1 MVDQTAQLLNSLKM
15 ANRAKKAT
23 VVFSYT
29 KFRENIL
36 NVLQKEGFIKSVAKK
51 GKTIPN
57 IELDVELAYDENGT
71 GKIQGVEQISKNSR
85 RLYSKSKELR
95 PVKNGYGA
103 MILTTPKGI
112 MTGSQ
117 ARKEKVGGE
126 TLFKIW

>member
-1 MVDQTAQLLNSLKM
+1 MVDTTAQLLNSLKM

-57 IELDVELAYDENGT
+57 IELDVELAYDENGE
-71 GKIQGVEQISKNSR
+71 GKIQDVQQISKNSR
-85 RLYSKSKELR
+85 RLYSKAKELR
-95 PVKNGYGA
+95 PVKNGFGV

>member
-1 MVDQTAQLLNSLKM
+1 MVDSTAQLLNSLKM

-36 NVLQKEGFIKSVAKK
+36 NVLQTEGYIKSVTKK
-51 GKTIPN
+51 GKKVPQ
-57 IELDVELAYDENGT
+57 IELDVELAYDENGD
-71 GKIQGVEQISKNSR
+71 GKIQGVEQVSKNSR
-85 RLYSKSKELR
+85 RLYSKAQELR
-95 PVKNGYGA
+95 PVKNGFGA

-112 MTGSQ
+112 MTERT

>member
-23 VVFSYT
+23 VVFAYT

-36 NVLQKEGFIKSVAKK
+36 NVLKAEGFIKSVSKK

-57 IELDVELAYDENGT
+57 IELDVELAYDENGE

-95 PVKNGYGA
+95 PVKNGFGA
-103 MILTTPKGI
+103 LILTTPKGI